1 MSALYFYLFIS
12 ILHPVLSFYWKIFPK
27 LGRKSW
33 EGLIPGYNYCILFK
47 ATNQPW
53 WWGLLFIFPGV
64 HLYMMFIAN
73 IGLVRKF
80 GGWDLQ
86 STLLGLFFPYP
97 ILYKVAFTDEM
108 EISEPTKWD
117 NLDDLEKRKQ
127 GDHAILFVSLPIL
140 GHALAFIFGFLRSKK
155 SKKIRKTIIK
165 EAYDAVIFAMIAASV
180 IRTYVTEP
188 YQIPTGSMEKTM
200 LVGDFLFVNKL
211 SYGTRVAM
219 TPLSFP
225 IFHNTIPYLNV
236 DSYLEWE
243 KIGYVRLPGW
253 TDVER
258 NDVVVFNFPSGD
270 TAIFDPRVPDGYMGH
285 DYHGK
290 KRHDA
295 FMAYCKVKWGAGK
308 SINYEDYELNH
319 RSSYE
324 KQAQT
329 SYENEYGLKYRP
341 VDKREN
347 YIKRCVAIPGDV
359 YEMRDKELYINGELA
374 FIPKQRQWR
383 YNINTKNKL
392 LNISTTEQNVHTYP
406 DGSKIQIG
414 KLAPEDMLFVYQ
426 NFKDNPD
433 YWIVENSVAS
443 GSNAIMEQNLKGF
456 LTKEILVQ
464 AQNLWGAENISP
476 VIAKKEEARDSMNMY
491 SGYLSSF
498 PNDLQYD
505 WTKDNMGPFTVPAKG
520 ESVEINKKTI
530 PLYRR
535 IITAYEGH
543 KLEEKED
550 GIYIDGEKVDSYT
563 FAMDYYFMVGDNRDN
578 STDSRFWGFVPE
590 DHIVGKAK
598 IIWFSKDPIASAF
611 GESSIR
617 WDRVFKWIE

>member
-12 ILHPVLSFYWKIFPK
+12 ILHPIFSFYWKIFPR

-33 EGLIPGYNYCILFK
+33 EGLVPGYNYCILFK

-64 HLYMMFIAN
+64 HLYMLFIAN

-97 ILYKVAFTDEM
+97 ILYKIAFKGEM
-108 EISEPTKWD
+108 EIDEPTKWD
-117 NLDDLEKRKQ
+117 NENDLEKRKQ
-127 GDHAILFVSLPIL
+127 GDHAILFLSLPFL
-140 GHALAFIFGFLRSKK
+140 GHLLAFIFGFLRSKK

-165 EAYDAVIFAMIAASV
+165 EAYDAVIFAMIAASI

-200 LVGDFLFVNKL
+200 LVGDFLFVNKIT
-211 SYGTRVAM
+211 YGTRVAM

-236 DSYLEWE
+236 DSYLTWE
-243 KIGYVRLPGW
+243 KIGYVRMPGYS
-253 TDVER
+253 DVER

-270 TAIFDPRVPDGYMGH
+270 TAIFDPRVPDGLMGH
-285 DYHGK
+285 DYHG
-290 KRHDA
+290 RIRMDA
-295 FMAYCKVKWGAGK
+295 FISYCRNKWSAQKGI
-308 SINYEDYELNH
+308 SFEEYE
-319 RSSYE
+319 E
-324 KQAQT
+324 KYRT
-329 SYENEYGLKYRP
+329 EYENQARAKYEQQFGLKYRP

-359 YEMRDKELYINGELA
+359 YEMKDKELYINGELA
-374 FIPKQRQWR
+374 FIPEKRQWL
-383 YNINTKNKL
+383 YEINTQKQILSSGVVQKQT
-392 LNISTTEQNVHTYP
+392 S
-406 DGSKIQIG
+406 DGQVRQMIDF
-414 KLAPEDMLFVYQ
+414 APEVKKFIYT
-426 NFKDNPD
+426 NFEDNP
-433 YWIVENSVAS
+433 ENWAVDNAYAEN
-443 GSNAIMEQNLKGF
+443 GAIMEQTVYGF
-456 LTKEILVQ
+456 LTQEKLTE
-464 AQNLWGAENISP
+464 AQNIWGAENIQP
-476 VIAKKEEARDSMNMY
+476 VIKTEAEARDSMNMIQ
-491 SGYLSSF
+491 GYLSYF
-498 PNDLQYD
+498 PNDIQYT
-505 WTKDNMGPFTVPAKG
+505 WTKDNMGPFTVPAEG
-520 ESVEINKKTI
+520 TTVEINKKTI

-543 KLEEKED
+543 QLEEKED

-563 FAMDYYFMVGDNRDN
+563 FDMNYYFMVGDNRDN

-598 IIWFSKDPIASAF
+598 IIWFSRDPVASAF

-617 WDRVFKWIE
+617 WNRVFKWIE

>member
-12 ILHPVLSFYWKIFPK
+12 ILHPYLSFYWKIFPR

-53 WWGLLFIFPGV
+53 WWGLLFLFPGV

-86 STLLGLFFPYP
+86 STLIGLFFPYP
-97 ILYKVAFTDEM
+97 ILYKIAFKNEM

-127 GDHAILFVSLPIL
+127 GDHAVLFVSLPVL
-140 GHALAFIFGFLRSKK
+140 GHVLAFIFGFLRSKK

-165 EAYDAVIFAMIAASV
+165 EAYDAVIFAMIAASI

-211 SYGTRVAM
+211 TYGTRVAM

-243 KIGYVRLPGW
+243 KIGYVRLPGYS
-253 TDVER
+253 DVER

-270 TAIFDPRVPDGYMGH
+270 TAIFDPRVPDGLMGH

-290 KRHDA
+290 IRSDA
-295 FMAYCKVKWGAGK
+295 FMAYCSNKWSAGK
-308 SINYEDYELNH
+308 GISLDEYEAKFRAEYE
-319 RSSYE
+319 R
-324 KQAQT
+324 QART
-329 SYENEYGLKYRP
+329 GYENKFGLKYRP

-347 YIKRCVAIPGDV
+347 YIKRCVAIPGDL

-374 FIPKQRQWR
+374 FIPEQRQWR
-383 YNINTKNKL
+383 YNINT
-392 LNISTTEQNVHTYP
+392 QNRLMSSGQASRQLP
-406 DGSKIQIG
+406 DGRVIPVDVF
-414 KLAPEDMLFVYQ
+414 APEEMKFIYQ
-426 NFKDNPD
+426 NFQDNPD
-433 YWIVENSVAS
+433 NWMVENTYAEN
-443 GSNAIMEQNLKGF
+443 GTIMSQNIKGF
-456 LTKEILVQ
+456 LTKEFLVQ
-464 AQNLWGAENISP
+464 AQNLWGSENIAP
-476 VIAKKEEARDSMNMY
+476 VIATKKEARDSINMY

-498 PNDLQYD
+498 PNDIQYN
-505 WTKDNMGPFTVPAKG
+505 WTKDNMGPFTVPAAG
-520 ESVEINKKTI
+520 ETVEISRKNI

-550 GIYIDGEKVDSYT
+550 GIYIDGQIADSYT
-563 FAMDYYFMVGDNRDN
+563 FAMNYYFMVGDNRDN

-598 IIWFSKDPIASAF
+598 IIWFSKDPVASAF